1 MFTHMD
7 YIYEVYKEKSFSN
20 AAKNLFISQSS
31 LSLTIK
37 RAEERIGMPIF
48 DRSTYPIQLTE
59 FGLLYINAVEEIR
72 NISNQLTDYIYDVN
86 HLRKGH
92 LSIGAGNFFST
103 YYVAPAISVFKEKYP
118 NVSVDLM
125 EGRTLDLEPL
135 LANGTLD
142 ILVTNASLDTSV
154 YHKYRLFDEQLVLV
168 ISKKYLHS
176 EDVVQNAVS
185 YEELDQDIHCPKS
198 GISLEILSSIP
209 FISMRQG
216 NDLNKRTADM
226 LKSID
231 FVPNKVLELDQTS
244 TAFRLACSG
253 MGACIVGNTVIQKL
267 GCPSDI
273 FLFHIDHPKALRE
286 VAVYTKNVDY
296 ISRTSRKF
304 IDIMLRQD

>member
-1 MFTHMD
+1 MD

-37 RAEERIGMPIF
+37 RAEEKIGMPVF

-59 FGLLYINAVEEIR
+59 FGILYINAVEEIH

-103 YYVAPAISVFKEKYP
+103 YYVAPAISAFKEKYP
-118 NVSVDLM
+118 NISIDLM
-125 EGRTLDLEPL
+125 EGRTLDLEPM

-142 ILVTNASLDTSV
+142 ILVTNASLDISV
-154 YHKYRLFDEQLVLV
+154 YHKYRLFDEQLILV
-168 ISKKYLHS
+168 IPKKYLHS
-176 EDVVQNAVS
+176 EDAAQNAVS
-185 YEELDQDIHCPKS
+185 YEELNRDTYCQN
-198 GISLEILSSIP
+198 GISLEILSGIP

-226 LKSID
+226 LKSVDLI
-231 FVPNKVLELDQTS
+231 PNKVLELDQTS

-267 GCPSDI
+267 GCPPDI
-273 FLFHIDHPKALRE
+273 FLFYIDHPKAHRE
-286 VAVYTKNVDY
+286 VAIYTKNVDY

-304 IDIMLRQD
+304 IDIMLRQS